1 VTNNPCPRCHSDNT
15 RYEYPDEYSC
25 LSCQYEWRRSFGSSE
40 VTPKHDPVNHPKHYT
55 SHPSGVEVIEITRWE
70 VFNRGNA
77 IKYILRAGKKDGAD
91 EIEDLKK
98 ARFYLDD
105 EITRLESLKKDTP
118 TPS

>member
-1 VTNNPCPRCHSDNT
+1 MNVRYTASDN
-15 RYEYPDEYSC
+15 EYLCFACERK
-25 LSCQYEWRRSFGSSE
+25 WRNPWAKE
-40 VTPKHDPVNHPKHYT
+40 AQVHDAVNHPKHYT
-55 SHPSGVEVIEITRWE
+55 SHPSGIEVIEITRWE

-91 EIEDLKK
+91 EVEDLKK

-118 TPS
+118 IPG